1 MEMLLR
7 DVRYGIRS
15 LLRAPS
21 LTVVAVITLAL
32 GIGANTV
39 MFSVIYGVLLRPLPF
54 SDPDRVVTLWNTYP
68 ETPESTDPVSPVDF
82 TDWREQS
89 RSFAHLAAHD
99 RFSYVLAR
107 EQGPVRLRAA
117 RVSGDFFAVVGL
129 QPALGRA
136 LIPADDHPGDDRVVV
151 LSHRLWRSEFGADE
165 GVVGE
170 TLSLN
175 EESYTVVGV
184 MPAGFDFPDGVDL
197 WAPLALRPHQLLP
210 VERRTV
216 YLRVLARLR
225 PGITLTQARS
235 EMSAIARRLEA
246 EYPESNTG
254 RGVLV
259 IPLHEHTVGDLRPAL
274 FVLLGAVGLVLLI
287 ACANVAGLLLTRVSG
302 RQQEIAIRAALGAD
316 RADLLR
322 QHLAESGLLGLL
334 GALGGLLLVPWG
346 LDLVRTLSPEGI
358 PRIQEIALDWR
369 VLGFN
374 LAIGPGTG
382 ILCGLVPA
390 FMTSGADL
398 HSLLR
403 AGSRLS
409 GQRIR
414 RRLRRAL
421 VIAEISMAEALL
433 IGGALLLQ
441 SFVQLR
447 SVNPGFAA
455 ENVRAAQFELFS
467 DRYAEWTPRIQF
479 YRDVTERV
487 AALPGVRS
495 AALTTTVPLQ
505 GIQLGYEFTVQ
516 GRPAPAHGQ
525 LPAASYDCITP
536 GYFRVMGIRLLAGRA
551 FTDADGPHAPPV
563 VIINDVMARR
573 YWPGEDPIGQKIG
586 IVADDSKTDPPAL
599 EIVGVAEG
607 VRAQALDTGSR
618 PAMFLPY
625 AQRPWRSGFLLVRME
640 ENAPATAAN
649 VRSAVHTVD
658 KTMALSDFRSLEDYL
673 SSSVARPRFRTFL
686 MGAFAALA
694 LVLATVGVYG
704 VVSCSVGQRFREIGV
719 RVALG
724 AQRVDILKLVVR
736 EGFQLGIAG
745 VALGLAAALA
755 LTRFLSGLLYGIA
768 PNDPSTFAAISML
781 LVAVSLL
788 ACYLPARRAVRV
800 DPVVTLRYE

>member
-1 MEMLLR
+1 MLLR

-15 LLRAPS
+15 LLRTPS
-21 LTVVAVITLAL
+21 LTVVAVVTLGL

-39 MFSVIYGVLLRPLPF
+39 MFSVIHGVLLRPLPF
-54 SDPDRVVTLWNTYP
+54 SNPDQVVTLWNTYR
-68 ETPESTDPVSPVDF
+68 ETPENRDPVSPVDF
-82 TDWREQS
+82 GDWQEQS
-89 RSFAHLAAHD
+89 SSFTYLAAHD

-107 EQGPVRLRAA
+107 EQDPVRLRAA

-136 LIPADDHPGDDRVVV
+136 LIPADDHPGHDRVVV
-151 LSHRLWRSEFGADE
+151 LSHRLWQSEFGGDA
-165 GVVGE
+165 GIVGE
-170 TLSLN
+170 ALTLN
-175 EESYTVVGV
+175 GESYTVLGV
-184 MPAGFDFPDGVDL
+184 MPAGFEFPDGVDL
-197 WAPLALRPHQLLP
+197 WAPLALRPDQLLP

-216 YLRVLARLR
+216 YLRVLGRLT
-225 PGITLTQARS
+225 PEVTLAQAQA
-235 EMSAIARRLEA
+235 EMSTIARHLEE

-254 RGVLV
+254 RGVSV

-274 FVLLGAVGLVLLI
+274 LVLFGAVGLVLLI
-287 ACANVAGLLLTRVSG
+287 ACANVASLLLTRATG
-302 RQQEIAIRAALGAD
+302 RQQEVAIRAALGAD
-316 RADLLR
+316 RAHLLR
-322 QHLAESGLLGLL
+322 QHLTESTLLGLL

-346 LDLVRTLSPEGI
+346 LDLVRTLSPEGV
-358 PRIQEIALDWR
+358 PRIHEIALDWR
-369 VLGFN
+369 VLCFT
-374 LAIGPGTG
+374 LATGLGTG
-382 ILCGLVPA
+382 ILCGLAPA
-390 FMTSGADL
+390 LMTSGADL

-403 AGSRLS
+403 DGSRLS
-409 GQRIR
+409 GQRVR

-447 SVNPGFAA
+447 SVDPGFDG
-455 ENVRAAQFELFS
+455 ENVRTAQFELFS
-467 DRYAEWTPRIQF
+467 GRYAERTPRVQF
-479 YRDVTERV
+479 YREVTERV
-487 AALPGVRS
+487 AALPGVRA

-505 GIQLGYEFTVQ
+505 GIQLGYDFTVQ

-525 LPAASYDCITP
+525 LPAAAYDCVTP
-536 GYFRVMGIRLLAGRA
+536 EFFRVMGIQLLAGRS
-551 FTDADGPHAPPV
+551 FTGADGPDAPPV

-573 YWPGEDPIGQKIG
+573 YWPGEDPIGQKIR
-586 IVADDSKTDPPAL
+586 IIADLPKTDPPAL

-640 ENAPATAAN
+640 ENAPATAVN

-658 KTMALSDFRSLEDYL
+658 KTIALSDFRSTEDYL

-704 VVSCSVGQRFREIGV
+704 VVSYSVGQRFREIGV
-719 RVALG
+719 RVAMG
-724 AQRVDILKLVVR
+724 AQRTDIFKLVVR
-736 EGFQLGIAG
+736 EGLQLGIAG

-755 LTRFLSGLLYGIA
+755 LTRFLSGLLYGIG
-768 PNDPSTFAAISML
+768 PNDPSTFAIISMV